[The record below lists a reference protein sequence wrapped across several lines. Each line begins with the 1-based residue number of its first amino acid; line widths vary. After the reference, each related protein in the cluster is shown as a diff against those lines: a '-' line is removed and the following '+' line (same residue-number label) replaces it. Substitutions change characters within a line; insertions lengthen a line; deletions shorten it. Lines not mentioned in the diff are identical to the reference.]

1 MVKVF
6 RVTMEWGTEP
16 NKLKEWNVDIMARD
30 VANAR
35 EVMERSLRKVGMS
48 DVRILSIWEL
58 VQN

>member
-1 MVKVF
+1 
-6 RVTMEWGTEP
+6 MEWGKEP

-30 VANAR
+30 DRNAR
-35 EVMERSLRKVGMS
+35 EEIERSLRKVGMG

>member
-1 MVKVF
+1 MIKVF
-6 RVTMEWGTEP
+6 RVTMEWGKEP

-30 VANAR
+30 DRNAR
-35 EVMERSLRKVGMS
+35 EEIERSLRKVGMG